1 MIIFEADMTKKWL
14 ENAEFVLLCFLAV
27 MLPILEAP
35 KNLALVLILIVW
47 LTRWLVFK
55 PYNLRR
61 PDALEFTLLWLLLAA
76 AVSTAINW
84 PSLGQF
90 KGLKDT
96 LFGVIVCLAVFR
108 GNLSARR
115 RYLLAAMVA
124 FGVFIGLVWAG
135 IDVLLGTRRYLEFN
149 SAGVV
154 TQSSIYLGV
163 ALVMSFGIA
172 FAGTSRDAVVPE
184 SGLQRTLW
192 WFATVVMLLGLIA
205 MASRGAI
212 LAVATVCFIIFLLH
226 RSLKVLLGGL
236 FAFVIAF
243 SITQMLPS
251 KFNSARFLEKTHQL
265 AQTGQIDLNDSVR
278 LDMWRIGIAQFA
290 QGGSPIFG
298 IGPRNFQ
305 TITPSKLAFDTPLT
319 YNYDR
324 LDHAHNLF
332 ITKLVE
338 EGIFGL
344 AALLLLLGQVSV
356 SLFRDWRTGKRLN
369 WQWYGALGAVGVPSV
384 AGLFN
389 TPWYREHALLA
400 MLLFGLYFS
409 SRSD

>member
-1 MIIFEADMTKKWL
+1 MMTKKWL
-14 ENAEFVLLCFLAV
+14 ENAEFVLLCVLAV
-27 MLPILEAP
+27 ALPTLEAP
-35 KNLALVLILIVW
+35 KNLALASIFVLW

-55 PYNLRR
+55 PYNLRC
-61 PDALEFTLLWLLLAA
+61 PDALEVNLLWLLLAA
-76 AVSTAINW
+76 TVSTAVNW
-84 PSLGQF
+84 PSLGQL
-90 KGLKDT
+90 KGVKDT
-96 LFGVIVCLAVFR
+96 LLGIIVYLAIFH
-108 GNLSARR
+108 GNLSPLR

-124 FGVFIGLVWAG
+124 FGVVIGLVWAG
-135 IDVLLGTRRYLEFN
+135 IDVLRGTRRYLEFN

-172 FAGTSRDAVVPE
+172 LAGASRDTVRPE
-184 SGLQRTLW
+184 SGLSRTLW
-192 WFATVVMLLGLIA
+192 WITTFVMLLGLIA

-212 LAVATVCFIIFLLH
+212 LAVATVCLIIFMLH
-226 RSLKVLLGGL
+226 RSPKVMLGGL
-236 FAFVIAF
+236 FALVIAF
-243 SITQMLPS
+243 CIIQMLPS
-251 KFNSARFLEKTHQL
+251 QFNSARFLEKTQQL
-265 AQTGQIDLNDSVR
+265 AQTGQIDLNDGVR
-278 LDMWRIGIAQFA
+278 FDMWRIGIAQFT

-298 IGPRNFQ
+298 IGPRNFP
-305 TITPSKLAFDTPLT
+305 TIAPSTLAFDTPLT

-344 AALLLLLGQVSV
+344 AALLFLFGQVSV
-356 SLFRDWRTGKRLN
+356 SLFRDWRTRKRLD
-369 WQWYGALGAVGVPSV
+369 WQWYGALGAVVVPSA